1 MGGTVDRGRR
11 EPHSVRP
18 TLERRVVARC
28 ATRSH
33 QLRSLL
39 RTQKRAHRVRPPSG
53 GVRCWRSNSVHAIPA
68 LMPALSCE
76 DHDTRELSL
85 YRASYSG
92 LHNGCHPKRSA
103 ALRLRSGQALR
114 NAVEGSML
122 IQRRWYRAGP
132 STALRSAQND
142 RPDTAGRSNIENR
155 AHWQCS
161 GLQSRIKA
169 TFMMR

>member
-1 MGGTVDRGRR
+1 MGGAVERGWS

-39 RTQKRAHRVRPPSG
+39 RTQKRAHRVRPPRG

-122 IQRRWYRAGP
+122 IQRRWYREVLRLRFAPLRMTGRTQQDAAILR
-132 STALRSAQND
+132 TALIGNVR
-142 RPDTAGRSNIENR
+142 T
-155 AHWQCS
+155 CS
-161 GLQSRIKA
+161 RGLQRRS
-169 TFMMR
+169 